1 MRIEILVL
9 GLLLEANLYGYEI
22 KKILLERLNGYSD
35 IKFGSIYYALQKGID
50 NGWIKCV
57 GTEKNEL
64 SPERYVYQI
73 LPEGKKYYKKL
84 LKRYLD
90 DTKMHFD
97 IDIIL
102 MFLNSLDP
110 EDKGIFISDRKE
122 LLKSKIAE
130 IKGKIDAE
138 EKKKEKKNFYIY
150 TYIENH
156 LKAELNWIRSL
167 E

>member
-1 MRIEILVL
+1 MRLEILIL
-9 GLLLEANLYGYEI
+9 GLLLEGNLYGYEI
-22 KKILLERLNGYSD
+22 KKILVERLSGYAD

-50 NGWIKCV
+50 NGWVKCV
-57 GTEKNEL
+57 GTERKEQ

-73 LPEGKKYYKKL
+73 QPEGKKYYKKL
-84 LKRYLD
+84 LKRYFD
-90 DTKMHFD
+90 KTKIHFD
-97 IDIIL
+97 VDIIL

-110 EDKGIFISDRKE
+110 ESKEAFISDRKE
-122 LLKSKIAE
+122 LLKNQIAE

-138 EKKKEKKNFYIY
+138 AKKKEKKNAQIY